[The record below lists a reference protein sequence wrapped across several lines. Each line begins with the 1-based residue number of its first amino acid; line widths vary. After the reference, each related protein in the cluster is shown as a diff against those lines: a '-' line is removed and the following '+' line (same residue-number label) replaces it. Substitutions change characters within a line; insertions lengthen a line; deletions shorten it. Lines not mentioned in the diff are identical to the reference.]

1 MLLNFHSPSCAYNHI
16 YNLRKKS
23 VSLLQSIFTSLV
35 HPYLS
40 TKSSLLSPLTLPS
53 TIPQQFFTSLFLRTT
68 IPTIYTKSISLI
80 QPFIQFRLRQGTDIV
95 LISPFFLIVWT
106 VITGLMITDSLS
118 LRLRQKIG
126 VLYVAVSDGDFMQ
139 PEWQIIQSTFS
150 HTLNQLPILP
160 YPTNTIARNYI
171 TLKSSCVTTH
181 LTTLA

>member
-1 MLLNFHSPSCAYNHI
+1 MLLNFYNPSCAYNHI

-53 TIPQQFFTSLFLRTT
+53 TIPQQFFTSLFLCTT

-95 LISPFFLIVWT
+95 LISRFFLIVWT
-106 VITGLMITDSLS
+106 VITGLTITDSLS

-139 PEWQIIQSTFS
+139 PEWQIIQSTSS